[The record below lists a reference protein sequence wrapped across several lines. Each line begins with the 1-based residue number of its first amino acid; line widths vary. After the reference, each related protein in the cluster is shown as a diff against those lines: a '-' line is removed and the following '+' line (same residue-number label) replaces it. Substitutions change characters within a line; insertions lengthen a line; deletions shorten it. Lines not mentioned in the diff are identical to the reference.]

1 MAIHT
6 RGTEAYDLSLFEPK
20 EDKVIAFKPN
30 KKLQKAQ
37 LRQNKIQAFLNTA
50 VTLLVA
56 VVAVTVIGTMIT
68 TRVQLTELNSAINQR
83 KTQLTELESEYKQL
97 RAEMA
102 AKTSAQSVDAYAAE
116 QGMQKVE
123 PGQIEYIT
131 VDGGDKVQLPGEGE
145 QSWWESVSSAI
156 ANFFSDLAYLFH

>member
-1 MAIHT
+1 MAVHT
-6 RGTEAYDLSLFEPK
+6 HGTEAYDLSLFEPK

-37 LRQNKIQAFLNTA
+37 LKQNKIQAFLNTA

-68 TRVQLTELNSAINQR
+68 TRVQLTELNRSINQK
-83 KTQLTELESEYKQL
+83 KTELTELESEYKQL
-97 RAEMA
+97 SAELA

-116 QGMQKVE
+116 QGMQKME
-123 PGQIEYIT
+123 PGQIKYIT

-145 QSWWESVSSAI
+145 QNWLESIGTAI